1 MDAASP
7 TAATAV
13 VTPALVADASLPWSA
28 VTDASIDG
36 ALVTAGCPR
45 PAQREFVDAT
55 PCDFDGDGLR
65 DWCSPR
71 TPLLVAHALA
81 DHTCALADEAVLFR
95 VRAHCPWAPRSIV
108 HPLFNTDQL
117 TETNELEAITTRAYC
132 ARIWGASAQA
142 TLRRARQELA
152 TGALAIEA
160 FGHRDGERVPL
171 ELTDEQRAQVEAIA
185 TSAVFV
191 APFSASS
198 VADGGSA
205 RSLIASPSSAGSGP
219 RDDGDEWTPPW
230 RTATQD
236 NDDAA
241 PPPILQRLPA
251 VTPAVR
257 RECAQIEAR
266 SRRLLSRSTSVVCG
280 AADPPE
286 CDRRV
291 NWVARSLARCY
302 PARGGAWAFE
312 VTRFERDRE
321 RDIGVR
327 ARVSLRW
334 LGDDR
339 TRATIELAQ
348 RFLVTP
354 CDIDEHE
361 VFGTTDYDGDNVG
374 ELVFRRRS
382 HWCGDGDGSNDQA
395 VEAMTFRGGG
405 VARFVFRSGANPIRA
420 DRAEDV
426 DGDGRLDL
434 WNDGY
439 YPRIGCDPAAVNG
452 STHPV
457 FSVLLHSVAGGGFV
471 YDDEVTQRAF
481 RSRCESLRQDW
492 AVVLPDDH
500 GERDRLDGAMFK
512 ERVVCARAS
521 GMSAGDVQRAV
532 IRSLGSVNSQP
543 LFMCNAI
550 PVLSEII
557 AVAPPFARPLAGALR
572 WRP

>member
-13 VTPALVADASLPWSA
+13 IPALVADASLPWSA

-45 PAQREFVDAT
+45 PAQREFADAT

-71 TPLLVAHALA
+71 TPLLVAHARA
-81 DHTCALADEAVLFR
+81 DRTCALADEAVLFR

-108 HPLFNTDQL
+108 HPVFNTDQL

-142 TLRRARQELA
+142 TLRRARQEMA

-160 FGHRDGERVPL
+160 FGHRDGERITL

-191 APFSASS
+191 GPFSASS

-205 RSLIASPSSAGSGP
+205 RSLIVSPSSAGSGP

-236 NDDAA
+236 SDDAE
-241 PPPILQRLPA
+241 PLPILERLPA
-251 VTPAVR
+251 ATPAVR

-266 SRRLLSRSTSVVCG
+266 AGRALSRAWRVLCRDLDG
-280 AADPPE
+280 DE
-286 CDRRV
+286 CTQRV
-291 NWVARSLARCY
+291 NLVDRSLARCY

-312 VTRFERDRE
+312 ATRATPDPDRE
-321 RDIGVR
+321 QGFRV
-327 ARVSLRW
+327 RVSLRW

-339 TRATIELAQ
+339 SRAVTELAS
-348 RFLVTP
+348 RFLLTP
-354 CDIDEHE
+354 CDRDEFE
-361 VFGTTDYDGDNVG
+361 VFGTSDYDGDNRG

-382 HWCGDGDGSNDQA
+382 NWCGDGDGSNDEPI
-395 VEAMTFRGGG
+395 EAMTVRDGHMAGF
-405 VARFVFRSGANPIRA
+405 AFRSGSRVVRA

-500 GERDRLDGAMFK
+500 GEHDRLDGAMFK

-550 PVLSEII
+550 PVLSESI
-557 AVAPPFARPLAGALR
+557 AVAPPFARPLTGALR